1 MKRFDFPL
9 EKVRQWRNE
18 QAGLEEMKL
27 QRIYSELRAIDE
39 GRKRVEEELAEASRQ
54 VRGRPVPE
62 VVDLVNLD
70 TFRLF
75 TASRLLQI
83 EDAWRK
89 CHSQV
94 EQQRQQLVEARR
106 RFELLDKLKQKA
118 LANWRI
124 ARDKEEEEL
133 AGELFLAKR
142 RREHRTSES

>member
-83 EDAWRK
+83 EEAWRK
-89 CHSQV
+89 CHAQV

-106 RFELLDKLKQKA
+106 RFELLDKLKQTA
-118 LANWRI
+118 LANWRV

>member
-83 EDAWRK
+83 EDVRRK
-89 CHSQV
+89 CHAQV

-118 LANWRI
+118 LANWQI